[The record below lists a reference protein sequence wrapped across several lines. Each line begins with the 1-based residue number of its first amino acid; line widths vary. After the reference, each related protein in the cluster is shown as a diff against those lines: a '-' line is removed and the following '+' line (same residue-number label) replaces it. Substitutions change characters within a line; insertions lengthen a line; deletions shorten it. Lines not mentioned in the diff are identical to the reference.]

1 MNRILLASHGPLAR
15 GMKETLA
22 FLTGENPRIE
32 CMCAYV
38 DDNSRDVAK
47 MIDAWDAS
55 REEGDWWIVVTDV
68 YGGSVNNEFLRREA
82 SGSFALVAGMN
93 LALLVELTMTLDSLD
108 EVKLEAA
115 VAASREA
122 TRICHISEAATED
135 EEDF

>member
-32 CMCAYV
+32 CLCAYV
-38 DDNSRDVAK
+38 DDDSRDVAK
-47 MIDAWDAS
+47 LIDAWEAS
-55 REEGDWWIVVTDV
+55 CKEDDWWIVVTDV
-68 YGGSVNNEFLRREA
+68 FGGSVNNEFLRREA

-93 LALLVELTMTLDSLD
+93 LALLVELAMTLDSLD
-108 EVKLEAA
+108 AAGLDAA

-122 TRICHISEAATED
+122 IRVCHINEAASEV